1 MSAQAAL
8 PALAGP
14 LSHPSAAGVAV
25 PGPLVLE
32 EARRSG
38 QPAHRGG
45 GRGDFPTASSVSWP
59 RPRGSWK
66 QLPAGLVLGTQP
78 LTFCA
83 QGSSL
88 GTPCPGAEWQHPGW
102 RVVQSRLLCQ
112 HRTHP
117 GCLGVAASLNR
128 APLPTPFRKKLENS
142 LAIKADRRYDFPATG
157 KAK

>member
-45 GRGDFPTASSVSWP
+45 GRGDSGISNGA
-59 RPRGSWK
+59 WK
-66 QLPAGLVLGTQP
+66 YLKR
-78 LTFCA
+78 
-83 QGSSL
+83 
-88 GTPCPGAEWQHPGW
+88 HPG
-102 RVVQSRLLCQ
+102 V
-112 HRTHP
+112 
-117 GCLGVAASLNR
+117 GV
-128 APLPTPFRKKLENS
+128 
-142 LAIKADRRYDFPATG
+142 
-157 KAK
+157 